1 MLQVPACPAVPQLPH
16 WLMINACS
24 ACLPLLPQVFELS
37 AAIDS
42 TLVWQE
48 VCLLAQCRHERIVP
62 LLGVAIEVRR
72 CCWLLLAWPLCH
84 LHVALAAAA
93 VVQKAGRVS
102 PLQCHHLVP
111 ARPAMPCSAVLPCR
125 AKH

>member
-16 WLMINACS
+16 VLMLMLMISACS
-24 ACLPLLPQVFELS
+24 ACLPACLPLLPQVFELS

-62 LLGVAIEVRR
+62 LRGVAVKVSSSCYIP
-72 CCWLLLAWPLCH
+72 LLVVAGTCSHPATHFNSLC
-84 LHVALAAAA
+84 
-93 VVQKAGRVS
+93 Q
-102 PLQCHHLVP
+102 QW
-111 ARPAMPCSAVLPCR
+111 PCR
-125 AKH
+125 HCQLCPAALHA